1 MLSLIILLEKFEF
14 PQSCKVIQ
22 SYLQWI
28 SHFNSL
34 TSCKVKISAQLS
46 RFNYILQRALTI
58 TRISPS
64 GMSVLLLVNFYPKVE
79 IETSE
84 SYYSSFFFKAGTN
97 SRCEFILLD
106 SKSKVPHSAQKTIE
120 KCLEQLKSDRF
131 HSLTQ
136 FNSIRGYS
144 WCFIT
149 PFTTS

>member
-1 MLSLIILLEKFEF
+1 MFFKIALFIMLSLIILLEKFEF

-22 SYLQWI
+22 SYLQWR

-84 SYYSSFFFKAGTN
+84 SYYSSFFSKQAQTPGVSLFYSTRNQRYLTPHKK
-97 SRCEFILLD
+97 LLRNVW
-106 SKSKVPHSAQKTIE
+106 S
-120 KCLEQLKSDRF
+120 
-131 HSLTQ
+131 
-136 FNSIRGYS
+136 N
-144 WCFIT
+144 
-149 PFTTS
+149 